1 MSDTLIKLLNSRK
14 ATRAISEQK
23 LDDRIIAQLQEST
36 QLSASCFNNQPWR
49 FLFLSEDAALEKGRE
64 ALSPGNH
71 WAKRAPL
78 LVIGFSA
85 PELDCQLPDGRQYF
99 LFDLGM
105 ATQLLLLQATEL
117 DLVARPM
124 AGFSPEVIRRNFDV
138 PENLQPYVVVAIGF
152 AGDLELLDEKLRQ
165 TSTAPRKRNPL
176 AVNFFKNGFKA

>member
-23 LDDRIIAQLQEST
+23 LDDRIIAQLQKST
-36 QLSASCFNNQPWR
+36 QFSASCFNNQPWR
-49 FLFLSEDAALEKGRE
+49 FLFLSEAAALEKGRE
-64 ALSPGNH
+64 ALTPGNN

-105 ATQLLLLQATEL
+105 ATQLLILQATEL

-124 AGFSPEVIRRNFDV
+124 SGFDPEVIRRNFNMPD
-138 PENLQPYVVVAIGF
+138 NLRPYVAVAIGY
-152 AGDLELLDEKLRQ
+152 AGDLDLLDEKLRQ
-165 TSTAPRKRNPL
+165 RSTAPRIRNPL
-176 AVNFFKNGFKA
+176 SENFFNNRLD